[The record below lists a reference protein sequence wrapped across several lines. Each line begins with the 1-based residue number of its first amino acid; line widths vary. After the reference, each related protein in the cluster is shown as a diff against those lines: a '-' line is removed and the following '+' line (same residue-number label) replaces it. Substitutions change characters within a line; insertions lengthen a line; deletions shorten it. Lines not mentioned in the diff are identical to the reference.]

1 METNKLEQIEKLNEL
16 KEKGILS
23 QEEFEK
29 SKKDILNGS
38 SSSIPAMPQIVI
50 QNSAAAALANSNG
63 NNDKIKRYSKTTT
76 LLYCLFL
83 GWLGAH
89 RFYTGDNVLGILY
102 LCTCGLMGFGAFID
116 FILILF
122 GGYKDCNGNVLV

>member
-1 METNKLEQIEKLNEL
+1 MEANKLEQIEKLNEL

-29 SKKDILNGS
+29 SKKDILNGG
-38 SSSIPAMPQIVI
+38 SSSIPSMPQIVI
-50 QNSAAAALANSNG
+50 QNSAAAALANSSG
-63 NNDKIKRYSKTTT
+63 NNIKRYSKITT

-102 LCTCGLMGFGAFID
+102 LCTFGLMGFGVFID
-116 FILILF
+116 FLLILF
-122 GGYKDCNGNVLV
+122 GGYKDCNGNALV

>member
-29 SKKDILNGS
+29 SKKDILNSG
-38 SSSIPAMPQIVI
+38 SSSIPTMPQIVI
-50 QNSAAAALANSNG
+50 QNSAAAALANSSG
-63 NNDKIKRYSKTTT
+63 NSNNINRYSKTTS

-102 LCTCGLMGFGAFID
+102 LCTFGLMGIGVSID
-116 FILILF
+116 FLLILF
-122 GGYKDCNGNVLV
+122 GGYKDCNGNALV